1 MSRISKTKIVN
12 TKTESYDSSPTI
24 RFDITARKEMEEE
37 LRTSKERLNYIANH
51 DALTGL
57 PNRRFFQNFIEG
69 LVTQCSRSGENFSL
83 ALIDIDTFKEI
94 NDSFGHLTGDELLRI
109 VGERLSRMTDDR
121 MFVSRFAGDE
131 FGLIFSGSEADGVR
145 LFEAILEDM
154 RQPIKVQ
161 GTLRRYSVSMGVAF
175 FPERPFRKGLSG

>member
-1 MSRISKTKIVN
+1 M
-12 TKTESYDSSPTI
+12 
-24 RFDITARKEMEEE
+24 
-37 LRTSKERLNYIANH
+37 
-51 DALTGL
+51 
-57 PNRRFFQNFIEG
+57 
-69 LVTQCSRSGENFSL
+69 

-131 FGLIFSGSEADGVR
+131 FGLIFSGSEADGVP
-145 LFEAILEDM
+145 LFEAIPEDM

-175 FPERPFRKGLSG
+175 FLSMVTMVNDCSGRLIWHYTRPNRLVGIA